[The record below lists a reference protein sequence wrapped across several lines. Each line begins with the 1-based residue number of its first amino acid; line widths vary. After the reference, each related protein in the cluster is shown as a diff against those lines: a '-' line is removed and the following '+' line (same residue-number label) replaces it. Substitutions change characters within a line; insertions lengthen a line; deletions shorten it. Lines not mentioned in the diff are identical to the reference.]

1 MDTPAAR
8 LTKKFE
14 RKRRLIEY
22 EIGKT
27 QKAALQQLL
36 KEGRVVRVRAYYLAG
51 FEPTLESESKRIV
64 EKLLS
69 QPRLFRRTALRSH
82 YKETQPLC
90 RSALSKLLAEKQ

>member
-8 LTKKFE
+8 LEKKF
-14 RKRRLIEY
+14 KSKHRLIES

-27 QKAALQQLL
+27 QKAALQRLL

-51 FEPTLESESKRIV
+51 YEPTVESESERTL

-69 QPRLFRRTALRSH
+69 RPCLFGG
-82 YKETQPLC
+82 
-90 RSALSKLLAEKQ
+90 